1 MIRQLI
7 DVFSTLETPPTPD
20 EISDALWLAK
30 YLPAEL
36 AASSPLRAARD
47 LSSQVMRVVSDA
59 WPESGL
65 ADQFSGGVVE
75 AALAA
80 TVHVAG
86 GEVPLGEHDSA
97 VAGRM
102 PAVPALMGTREL
114 SRALRPLRRRWP
126 TSTAP
131 VVDEAATAASIAD
144 NGLCY
149 PRFRPGMERW
159 LDLILLVDDSVSMAI
174 WRRTLTEFKTL
185 LQRLGAFRDLRMW
198 HFDADATVGKVL
210 MLRGES
216 DLTLHSHRELLDS
229 TRRRLIL
236 IVSDC
241 IGVAWRSPTI
251 VGMLEEL
258 SAAGPVAVLQPLP
271 QRLWSRCGPPFVP
284 VRFTASEPAQPNHA
298 MRVTLRDP
306 VAHVPPGVPIP
317 VLELDPGGRW
327 LAPWASLVAASG
339 TASGTALFT
348 GLMVGRD
355 VAELSLG
362 EAVSL
367 DRDISAPDRLLRFRA
382 VASPTAYLLA
392 SYLAAAPL
400 TLPVMRLVQSVMMP
414 ESRPSHLA
422 EVFLGGL
429 LRRASEALDPE
440 MVRYDFHDGVRELL
454 IAGLARDDTLR
465 VMYEVSRF
473 VGPRLGS
480 PSEFQALLA
489 AGADEI
495 IRFGAPFATV
505 AYTTLR
511 ALGGH
516 YADLAAK
523 LEERIKDDQAAGS
536 GGDDFVAPMQLRE
549 RDLESGPHLRDPEDE
564 NRIGQPRLGGPHAPG
579 DDVTQSRPLPP
590 TGPRQHLKQPH
601 VWHGVP
607 DRNPDFTGRQS
618 LLDEIRSHLSR
629 DVSVLMPEA
638 LHGLGGVGKTQVAIE
653 FAHRFSTDYDLVW
666 WINAEELTLI
676 RASLTELASQL
687 GLPIAEDTEQTARTV
702 LEALRQGQP
711 YPRWLL
717 IFDNAMEPTA
727 VKQYLPF
734 PSGHTLITSRNR
746 EWESFAKIIPVGIF
760 SRQESIDL
768 IQLHAPGITLK
779 DADRLA
785 DRLGDLPLA
794 LQQAATW
801 QSETGMS
808 VDEYIQLFE
817 TESGRLLSESLPASY
832 TRPVA
837 VTWRLAFDHLTSNA
851 PAAAELLYLSAFF
864 GPRPIR
870 TSILTAGRL
879 VPGLPSALSE
889 ATKDPMLLGRA
900 IREIGQYALAVVA
913 RGSFQVHPLV
923 QVVLRELSPRDRQEY
938 WRNLVHQVLAAAN
951 PREPD
956 KSENWPRLA
965 EINEHVVK
973 SVGLIEGEGVDVRQV
988 IIDQIRYLYIRG
1000 DYASS
1005 RALGET
1011 TMQVWWERYGPNDE
1025 LTLIAC
1031 RHLANSW
1038 RALGMTEEARLYNRD
1053 TLERTRRVFGDDDER
1068 ALVTA
1073 NSYGADLRIN
1083 GAYQDARDLDED
1095 NWQRCGRVFGA
1106 HHRVTLH
1113 CANNVAVDLRLSGDF
1128 KGALAIDKD
1137 ILERRLHTLGASDH
1151 ETLFARCM
1159 IARDMRGCGYYQESL
1174 EIYHEVLGD
1183 FRELLGEEHR
1193 DVLNAR
1199 LSYGATLQRSGQYER
1214 ARTEIEESLF
1224 LLQRRFGAE
1233 HPSTIAAMTILASPL
1248 RLLGDVEGA
1257 RSLAGRAL
1265 AFAQN
1270 VHGAD
1275 HLFTSLYANNAAIA
1289 MRALGQIEDA
1299 RRLDERAFPR
1309 IIKAFGPDHVFTLST
1324 SANIAHDVYL
1334 NDDFTAARKRSQD
1347 VLRRSRRV
1355 RGNRNPLT
1363 LVCAG
1368 NLAIDMRA
1376 TDDGDEAEKLAG
1388 RSAKQLGDI
1397 LGADNRVV
1405 DALRD
1410 GIRYEFDIEPPQL

>member
-1 MIRQLI
+1 M
-7 DVFSTLETPPTPD
+7 P
-20 EISDALWLAK
+20 A
-30 YLPAEL
+30 LPAL
-36 AASSPLRAARD
+36 VGTRD
-47 LSSQVMRVVSDA
+47 LA
-59 WPESGL
+59 
-65 ADQFSGGVVE
+65 
-75 AALAA
+75 
-80 TVHVAG
+80 
-86 GEVPLGEHDSA
+86 
-97 VAGRM
+97 
-102 PAVPALMGTREL
+102 
-114 SRALRPLRRRWP
+114 RALRPLRRRLP
-126 TSTAP
+126 TYAAP
-131 VVDEAATAASIAD
+131 IVDEVATAASIAD
-144 NGLCY
+144 NGLFY

-159 LDLILLVDDSVSMAI
+159 LDLTLLIDNSASMTI
-174 WRRTLTEFKTL
+174 WRRTLIEFNTL
-185 LQRLGAFRDLRMW
+185 LQRLGAFRDIRMW
-198 HFDADATVGKVL
+198 YFDADEHAGEVL
-210 MLRGES
+210 TLRGES
-216 DLTLHSHRELLDS
+216 GTTLHSHRELFDS

-241 IGVAWRSPTI
+241 IGVAWRSAAMT
-251 VGMLEEL
+251 GMLEEL
-258 SAAGPVAVLQPLP
+258 GATEPIALLQPLP
-271 QRLWSRCGPPFVP
+271 QRLWSRCGPPFIP
-284 VRFTASEPAQPNHA
+284 VRFTASESAQPNHA
-298 MRVTLRDP
+298 MRVTMRDP
-306 VAHVPPGVPIP
+306 VAQVPTGVPIP
-317 VLELDPGGRW
+317 VVELDPGGRW

-339 TASGTALFT
+339 TASGAALFT
-348 GLMVGRD
+348 SLMVSPD
-355 VAELSLG
+355 VG
-362 EAVSL
+362 EVPLDETVSMNG
-367 DRDISAPDRLLRFRA
+367 DVSAPDRLLRFRA
-382 VASPTAYLLA
+382 DASPTAYLLA

-400 TLPVMRLVQSVMMP
+400 TLPVMRLVQSVMVP

-429 LRRASEALDPE
+429 LRRVTEALDPE
-440 MVRYDFHDGVRELL
+440 MVRYDFHAGIRDLL
-454 IAGLARDDTLR
+454 IAGLARDETLR

-473 VGPRLGS
+473 VGPRIGS

-489 AGADEI
+489 AGPDEI
-495 IRFGAPFATV
+495 IRFGIPFATV

-511 ALGGH
+511 ALGGY
-516 YADLAAK
+516 YADLAVK
-523 LEERIKDDQAAGS
+523 LGDRIKEDHDAGS
-536 GGDDFVAPMQLRE
+536 GGDGDDATSVQLRE
-549 RDLESGPHLRDPEDE
+549 RDLESDRHLRDAEDE
-564 NRIGQPRLGGPHAPG
+564 YGIGQPRLGDPHAPG
-579 DDVTQSRPLPP
+579 GHMTQSRPLPP
-590 TGPRQHLKQPH
+590 TGHRQHVRQPH

-607 DRNPDFTGRQS
+607 DRNPDFTGRQP
-618 LLDEIRSHLSR
+618 LLDEIRNHLSR

-676 RASLTELASQL
+676 RASLTELASRV

-702 LEALRQGQP
+702 LEALRQGRP

-717 IFDNAMEPTA
+717 VFDNAMEPAA

-734 PSGHTLITSRNR
+734 PSGHILITSRNR
-746 EWESFAKIIPVGIF
+746 EWESFAKIISVGIF

-768 IQLHAPGITLK
+768 IQLHAPGTTIE

-817 TESGRLLSESLPASY
+817 TESERLLSEALPASY

-837 VTWRLAFDHLTSNA
+837 VTWRLGFDHLSSKS
-851 PAAAELLYLSAFF
+851 PAAAELLHLSAFF

-879 VPGLPSALSE
+879 VPGLSPGLSE
-889 ATKDPMLLGRA
+889 ITKDPMLLGRA
-900 IREIGQYALAVVA
+900 IREIGQYAMAVVE

-923 QVVLRELSPRDRQEY
+923 QVVLRDLPPRDRQEH

-988 IIDQIRYLYIRG
+988 TIDQIRYLYIRG

-1011 TMQVWWERYGPNDE
+1011 TMQVWWEKYGPDDE

-1053 TLERTRRVFGDDDER
+1053 TLERTRRVFGHDDDR

-1073 NSYGADLRIN
+1073 NSYGADLRIS
-1083 GAYQDARDLDED
+1083 GDYREARDLDED
-1095 NWQRCGRVFGA
+1095 NLQRCRRIFGQN
-1106 HHRVTLH
+1106 HRVTLH

-1128 KGALAIDKD
+1128 KSALAIDKD
-1137 ILERRLHTLGASDH
+1137 ILERRLHTLGPSDH

-1159 IARDMRGCGYYQESL
+1159 IARDMRGCGYYKEAL
-1174 EIYHEVLGD
+1174 EIYHEVLGA

-1199 LSYGATLQRSGQYER
+1199 LSYGVTLHRSGQYER
-1214 ARTEIEESLF
+1214 ARTEVEESLF

-1275 HLFTSLYANNAAIA
+1275 HLFTSLYANNVAIT
-1289 MRALGQIEDA
+1289 MRALGQVEDA

-1309 IIKAFGPDHVFTLST
+1309 IVRAFGTDHVFTLSA
-1324 SANIAHDVYL
+1324 SANIANDIRL
-1334 NDDFTAARKRSQD
+1334 NNDYTAARKRSQD
-1347 VLRRSRRV
+1347 VLRRSRRI

-1368 NLAIDMRA
+1368 NLAIDMHA
-1376 TDDGDEAEKLAG
+1376 TGDGGEADKLAG
-1388 RSAKQLGDI
+1388 RSAKQLADQ

-1405 DALRD
+1405 DALRR
-1410 GIRYEFDIEPPQL
+1410 GVRYEFDIEPPQL